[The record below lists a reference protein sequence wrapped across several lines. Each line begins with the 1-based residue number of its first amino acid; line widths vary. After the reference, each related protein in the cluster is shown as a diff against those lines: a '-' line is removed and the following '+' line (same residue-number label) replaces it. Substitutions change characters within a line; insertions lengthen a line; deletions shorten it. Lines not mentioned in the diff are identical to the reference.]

1 MLEVRGTSRT
11 RRDDRDRDRVEGVNG
26 GQREGGPGPGG
37 RGKEDTVV
45 DAVYPAMGETHF
57 VHRSG
62 I

>member
-11 RRDDRDRDRVEGVNG
+11 RRDERDRVEGVNG
-26 GQREGGPGPGG
+26 GQERQRGEEGAGKEGG
-37 RGKEDTVV
+37 ETVV
-45 DAVYPAMGETHF
+45 DAVYTATGETHF